1 MAVYK
6 NGEIYKGDV
15 LIKKTPDGI
24 SDEMMMSDASINS
37 DIYDLIT
44 MYVRNQTIKSVI
56 EIIISEEEVYASD
69 KMKLIDKISKM

>member
-1 MAVYK
+1 MAVFK

-44 MYVRNQTIKSVI
+44 MYVRNQTIKNVI

>member
-1 MAVYK
+1 MAIFK

-69 KMKLIDKISKM
+69 KMKLIEKISKM

>member
-1 MAVYK
+1 MAIFK

-44 MYVRNQTIKSVI
+44 MYVRNQTIKNVI

-69 KMKLIDKISKM
+69 KMKLIEKISKM

>member
-1 MAVYK
+1 MAVFK

-37 DIYDLIT
+37 DLYNLIT
-44 MYVRNQTIKSVI
+44 MYVRNQTIKNII
-56 EIIISEEEVYASD
+56 EIIISEKEVYESD

>member
-1 MAVYK
+1 MAVFK

-44 MYVRNQTIKSVI
+44 MYVRNQTIKNII
-56 EIIISEEEVYASD
+56 EIIISEEEVYESD

>member
-1 MAVYK
+1 MAVFK

-37 DIYDLIT
+37 DLYNLIT
-44 MYVRNQTIKSVI
+44 MYVRNQTIKNVI
-56 EIIISEEEVYASD
+56 EIIISEEEVYESD

>member
-1 MAVYK
+1 MAVFK

-37 DIYDLIT
+37 DIYNLIT
-44 MYVRNQTIKSVI
+44 MYVRNQTIKNII
-56 EIIISEEEVYASD
+56 EIIISEEEVYESD

>member
-1 MAVYK
+1 MAIFK

-44 MYVRNQTIKSVI
+44 MYVRNQTIKNVI